1 MAGKLLVQP
10 VEMVAELRA
19 ARAAV
24 LPVRREHEVIDD
36 QPPAALEQLAER
48 LPAGRRVEGIGLVDR
63 RPGQGAAPLDDPRA
77 QLGELLFL
85 GQQRRRRRQP
95 FRAGNDVVLHGR
107 SPFQASM
114 P

>member
-1 MAGKLLVQP
+1 MAGQLLIQP

-24 LPVRREHEVIDD
+24 LPVRRKHEVIDD
-36 QPPAALEQLAER
+36 QPPATVEQLAER

-63 RPGQGAAPLDDPRA
+63 RPGQGAALLDDAGA

-85 GQQRRRRRQP
+85 GQQGLAGRQP
-95 FRAGNDVVLHGR
+95 LRAGNDVVLHGR
-107 SPFQASM
+107 SPSQASM

>member
-1 MAGKLLVQP
+1 MAGKLSAQP

-36 QPPAALEQLAER
+36 QPSATLEQLAKR

-63 RPGQGAAPLDDPRA
+63 RPRRGAALLDDPRA

-85 GQQRRRRRQP
+85 GQQRLAGREP
-95 FRAGNDVVLHGR
+95 LRAGND
-107 SPFQASM
+107 
-114 P
+114 